1 MLNKNKMSLLNAAT
15 AMAMTMVNGLLGI
28 VVTWFVIAEFGDDFN
43 GLNSTA
49 NQIVNLLLIL
59 EGGFTV
65 ASNVALF
72 GPLGRQETDV
82 VNGIL
87 SATRKKF
94 RKIGALFLLIGL
106 AVAAV
111 YSFAV
116 NSTLSWDFVFT
127 LIVMTVVPAAFNL
140 FYATTYRVLLQT
152 QQNDIMITPLEINIM
167 EI

>member
-82 VNGIL
+82 VNGI
-87 SATRKKF
+87 
-94 RKIGALFLLIGL
+94 
-106 AVAAV
+106 
-111 YSFAV
+111 
-116 NSTLSWDFVFT
+116 
-127 LIVMTVVPAAFNL
+127 
-140 FYATTYRVLLQT
+140 
-152 QQNDIMITPLEINIM
+152 IM
-167 EI
+167 